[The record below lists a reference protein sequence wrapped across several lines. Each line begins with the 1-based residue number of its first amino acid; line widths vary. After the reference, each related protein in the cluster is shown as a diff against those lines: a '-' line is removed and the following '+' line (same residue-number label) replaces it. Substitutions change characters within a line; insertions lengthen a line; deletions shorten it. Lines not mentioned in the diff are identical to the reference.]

1 MYQNSGLTYHNVDS
15 YIETEGFFCFEQYT
29 RLDLKKKNWEE
40 SLNSLTDD
48 LIALKSEYVDLENLE
63 IFIALLEFLEKSIE
77 ESVVGSPYYQ
87 LRQGMNQTS
96 INNYI
101 NDMLEN
107 IENSLTAEL
116 DDYKAIDYPGLLKL
130 EDILKFLKESKFI
143 KSYTQKVDQL
153 FKIQKERK
161 QHSMKKKK

>member
-15 YIETEGFFCFEQYT
+15 YIETEGFFCFEQFS

-63 IFIALLEFLEKSIE
+63 IFIALLEFLEKNIQ
-77 ESVVGSPYYQ
+77 ESEIGSPYYQ

-107 IENSLTAEL
+107 IEKSLTC
-116 DDYKAIDYPGLLKL
+116 DSNDYRAIDYPGLLKL
-130 EDILKFLKESKFI
+130 EDILSFLKESKFI
-143 KSYTQKVDQL
+143 KSYSQKVDQL
-153 FKIQKERK
+153 LQLQKEKK
-161 QHSMKKKK
+161 QQQIKKKK